1 MSESQGKP
9 ANEELRALI
18 DAALNGTASPG
29 EAARLNTF
37 LADDEAARAFY
48 VSYVDLHAE
57 LAWQLRSG
65 LPDVLPM
72 CPPAKPG
79 PAPSRWGWRRFGLLG
94 VAAAILLAVFTGQD
108 LAPPPIEAPKLAAST
123 VATLTRIEGILR
135 FDESDSRLSV
145 GTPLAARRVFL
156 DQGLA
161 EITFGDGA
169 VLVLEGPAQL
179 ELKSASRGFLHSGR
193 AVAQVP
199 PKAVGFVLETARA
212 DVLDLGTEFGVSVDG
227 AGDTLVQVFDGVVV
241 TDFKD
246 GKPSAEGRRLTAGQA
261 VGIAAPAGS
270 APRDLPFAR
279 ERFIRRFP
287 VAKERGKDWYR
298 PYNRSRYDTVHVVP
312 APRGLKIDG
321 DLSDWDHSGRFESAC
336 DQPFA
341 EHYYVA
347 GTMMYDDQNLYIG
360 AHVGDPS
367 PMESSFDPHVEPR
380 QTWSGGSLQVRLC
393 TDPVQSWPLTFEHG
407 MARDGKKRV
416 YTPADVS
423 EHLVHL
429 TITYY
434 QPRQEACLHIDY
446 GMDYHGTLV
455 NPPGYRGVYR
465 KDADG
470 QGYTLEYAIPWK
482 LLSRGDNPPKAGET
496 LATTWDL
503 HWSEQEGRSWRGH
516 LVEISNPDL
525 EGWTFIRSSL
535 WGKAKLHSKGNLP
548 PGTVTLSPARW

>member
-1 MSESQGKP
+1 MSESRD
-9 ANEELRALI
+9 ASSNEDLRALI
-18 DAALNGTASPG
+18 DAALNGTASP
-29 EAARLNTF
+29 EESAQLARQ
-37 LADDEAARAFY
+37 LAEDESARAFY

-65 LPDVLPM
+65 LPESDILPM
-72 CPPAKPG
+72 CPPAR
-79 PAPSRWGWRRFGLLG
+79 PAPPVRARGARFWMLG
-94 VAAAILLAVFTGQD
+94 VAAAILVAVFTGLQ
-108 LAPPPIEAPKLAAST
+108 LAPRPQLPSLVAVTSA

-135 FDESDSRLSV
+135 FDASESQLSV
-145 GTPLAARRVFL
+145 GAPLTARRLFL

-179 ELKSASRGFLHSGR
+179 ELKSASRGFLHAGR
-193 AVAQVP
+193 AVTQVP

-212 DVLDLGTEFGVSVDG
+212 NVLDLGTEFGVSVDG
-227 AGDTLVQVFDGVVV
+227 AGDTMVQVFDGVVV

-246 GKPSAEGRRLTAGQA
+246 GKAQGEGRRLTAGQA

-270 APRDLPFAR
+270 SPRDLPFAR

-287 VAKERGKDWYR
+287 IAKERGKDWYR
-298 PYNRSRYDTVHVVP
+298 PYNRSQYDTVHVVP

-341 EHYYVA
+341 EHYFVA

-380 QTWSGGSLQVRLC
+380 QTWSGGSLQVRLY
-393 TDPVQSWPLTFEHG
+393 TAAAQTWPLSFEH
-407 MARDGKKRV
+407 ADGRKRV
-416 YTPADVS
+416 YTPADLN
-423 EHLVHL
+423 ENLVHL

-434 QPRQEACLHIDY
+434 QPRQEACLHVDY

-455 NPPGYRGVYR
+455 NPPGYRGAYR
-465 KDADG
+465 KDANG

-482 LLSRGDNPPKAGET
+482 LLSRGDNPPKSGDM

-516 LVEISNPDL
+516 LVEISNPDV
-525 EGWTFIRSSL
+525 EGWTFIRSAT
-535 WGKAKLHSKGNLP
+535 WGKAKLHATGNLP
-548 PGTVTLSPARW
+548 PGTVERVPARW